1 MPARLVKAPLG
12 VTCTFS
18 KGRTRSLTL
27 TLAEC
32 YQGALAEDLL
42 TGLVSL
48 VHPHGRV
55 DSATLVRDYVLSIR
69 LMVDALADRT
79 PGGARELTVAMLSE
93 FWLSHS
99 NRAERHT
106 RAMLLG
112 LKEGGAGL
120 RSEVQRFAEGRK
132 FNRAS
137 RSEPLAPYAEEEW
150 AALQARCQEIVDA
163 AYADHQAALHEVEAT
178 DGSALLEPTS
188 AGVLRLLARNG
199 PATTGEICKHFG
211 IRNSVRQSALQV
223 GPTSVRLFP
232 SVETAFAYRTL
243 FAARSGIVP
252 DGIEDLGLGDIDWAG
267 DKTVLLN
274 YFKGRTSRE
283 SNNLPKSAVA
293 ILQQWLKHS
302 EFLRNF
308 ASPEIRGALWIRC
321 RRGAPGRIVS
331 RPISNGEYLRLQG
344 LRLPVR
350 VSAPRVR
357 TTFEA
362 LRDRSHWH
370 GSERAT
376 IDPNHS
382 SQTEAERYVGKP
394 TPQQRDLLDSVIED
408 GQGDMLK
415 RARTPLRVVTA
426 QDAAEAARQLPQVVA
441 DLRLDE
447 TAIAELTGAERDV
460 FAASC
465 VDIFAGVF
473 GPKGKPCPARP
484 WVCLACPLAVFA
496 PRHAVNLL
504 RLKGFFT
511 EQWRQMPS
519 GEFMR
524 YFGYYSA
531 RVDEVIRRFE
541 DGVVDHA
548 RRCLETESSALP
560 LRPEETPS

>member
-18 KGRTRSLTL
+18 KGRIRSLTI
-27 TLAEC
+27 TLAES

-42 TGLVSL
+42 NGLVSL

-55 DSATLVRDYVLSIR
+55 DSAGLVRDYVLSIR
-69 LMVDALADRT
+69 LMVDAFGGRT
-79 PGGARELTVAMLSE
+79 PGGARDLTVAMLSE

-112 LKEGGAGL
+112 LEESGAGL
-120 RSEVQRFAEGRK
+120 RSEAQRFAEGRK
-132 FNRAS
+132 FNRVS
-137 RSEPLAPYAEEEW
+137 RSEPLAPYTEDEW
-150 AALQARCQEIVDA
+150 AVLQARCQEIVDA
-163 AYADHQAALHEVEAT
+163 AYADHRAALQELEAA
-178 DGSALLEPTS
+178 DGSALLEPTP

-199 PATTGEICKHFG
+199 PATTSEICMYFG

-283 SNNLPKSAVA
+283 SNNLPKPAVT
-293 ILQQWLKHS
+293 ILRQWLKHS
-302 EFLRNF
+302 DFLRNF
-308 ASPEIRGALWIRC
+308 ASPETRGALWIRC
-321 RRGAPGRIVS
+321 RRGAPGLIIS
-331 RPISNGEYLRLQG
+331 RPMRNAEYLRLQS

-370 GSERAT
+370 GSDRAT

-382 SQTEAERYVGKP
+382 PQTEAERYVGKP
-394 TPQQRDLLDSVIED
+394 TPKQRDLLDSVIED

-426 QDAAEAARQLPQVVA
+426 QDAAEASQQLPQVVA
-441 DLRLDE
+441 DLQLDE
-447 TAIAELTGAERDV
+447 TVIAELVGAERDV

-465 VDIFAGVF
+465 VDIIAGVF

-511 EQWRQMPS
+511 EQWRQMPA

-524 YFGYYSA
+524 HFGYYSA

-541 DGVVDHA
+541 DGVIDCA
-548 RRCLETESSALP
+548 RRCLETEQGTLP
-560 LRPEETPS
+560 LRPEETTA

>member
-1 MPARLVKAPLG
+1 MPAYLVQDPLG

-18 KGRTRSLTL
+18 KGRVRSLTL
-27 TLAEC
+27 TLAEP
-32 YQGALAEDLL
+32 YRGALSQDLVA
-42 TGLVSL
+42 GLVSL

-55 DSATLVRDYVLSIR
+55 DSAGLVRDHFLSIR
-69 LMVDALADRT
+69 QMVDALGGRT
-79 PGGARELTVAMLSE
+79 PRGARDLTVAMLSE
-93 FWLSHS
+93 FWLAHS
-99 NRAERHT
+99 NRTERHT

-112 LKEGGAGL
+112 LEE
-120 RSEVQRFAEGRK
+120 SEVRLRGEAQRFTEGRK

-137 RSEPLAPYAEEEW
+137 RSEPLAPYTEDDW
-150 AALQARCQEIVDA
+150 AALHARCQEIVDA
-163 AYADHQAALHEVEAT
+163 AYADHGAALREVEAASE
-178 DGSALLEPTS
+178 SALLEPTP
-188 AGVLRLLARNG
+188 AGVLRLLAQNG
-199 PATTGEICKHFG
+199 PASTGEVCEYFG
-211 IRNSVRQSALQV
+211 IRDSVRQSALQV

-267 DKTVLLN
+267 DTTILLN

-283 SNNLPKSAVA
+283 SNNLPKPAVS

-302 EFLRNF
+302 ELLRSF
-308 ASPEIRGALWIRC
+308 ASPETRDALWIRC

-331 RPISNGEYLRLQG
+331 RPMSNGEYLRLQG

-370 GSERAT
+370 GSEKAT

-382 SQTEAERYVGKP
+382 SPTEAERYVGKP
-394 TPQQRDLLDSVIED
+394 TPKQRELLDSVIED

-415 RARTPLRVVTA
+415 RARTPLRVVTT

-441 DLRLDE
+441 DLQLDE
-447 TAIAELTGAERDV
+447 TVIAELTGVERDV

-504 RLKGFFT
+504 KLKGFFS
-511 EQWRQMPS
+511 EQWRQMSS

-524 YFGYYSA
+524 HFGFYSA

-541 DGVVDHA
+541 DGVIDLA
-548 RRCLETESSALP
+548 RRRLETEPSTLP
-560 LRPEETPS
+560 LRPEETTT